1 MTVQELITELAK
13 MPQDYEIDPSGENGV
28 DLGSRVNMDPKTQF
42 KLFKELVET
51 WEIEMSQAEY
61 LKLLERIALFVDDH
75 LIENDAPIEEGYPE
89 D

>member
-42 KLFKELVET
+42 KLRLCDLSPET
-51 WEIEMSQAEY
+51 SCVVPRKGD
-61 LKLLERIALFVDDH
+61 LR
-75 LIENDAPIEEGYPE
+75 
-89 D
+89 